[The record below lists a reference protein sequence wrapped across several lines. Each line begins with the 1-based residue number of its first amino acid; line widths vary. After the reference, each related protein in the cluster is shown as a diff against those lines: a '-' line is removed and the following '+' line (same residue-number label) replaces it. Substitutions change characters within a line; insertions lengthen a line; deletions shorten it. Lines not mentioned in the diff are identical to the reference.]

1 MTDSD
6 PAPPPSPPV
15 SAAATLSP
23 TTVSVLDF
31 ALLLLSLS
39 SSSRSLRFS
48 RCLCISLWNLKMGG
62 IERITIRVV
71 GKDSRF
77 ETGSCSV
84 AFKPF
89 SELSELK
96 SRLNTDV
103 ELLRS
108 DFKDLKIT
116 LQKQQE
122 EVTASLKNL
131 GLNEDA
137 ESQAISDGN
146 NKDGEEKPKD
156 SSQDGSE
163 EIKPSD
169 DATGNPPEGK

>member
-1 MTDSD
+1 MSDSD

-23 TTVSVLDF
+23 TTDDLQPVAAKVAELNESQSELLARLQGLKQDLQSWRTKLDTQV
-31 ALLLLSLS
+31 
-39 SSSRSLRFS
+39 
-48 RCLCISLWNLKMGG
+48 K
-62 IERITIRVV
+62 TY
-71 GKDSRF
+71 KD
-77 ETGSCSV
+77 
-84 AFKPF
+84 
-89 SELSELK
+89 ELSELK

-103 ELLRS
+103 EALTS
-108 DFKDLKIT
+108 DFKDLKTT

-146 NKDGEEKPKD
+146 GKDGKEKPKD
-156 SSQDGSE
+156 SSQDGSK

-169 DATGNPPEGK
+169 DAAGNLPEGK

>member
-1 MTDSD
+1 MSDSD
-6 PAPPPSPPV
+6 PAPPPSPPA

-23 TTVSVLDF
+23 TTKKQDD
-31 ALLLLSLS
+31 LLP
-39 SSSRSLRFS
+39 
-48 RCLCISLWNLKMGG
+48 
-62 IERITIRVV
+62 
-71 GKDSRF
+71 
-77 ETGSCSV
+77 V
-84 AFKPF
+84 AAKVA
-89 SELSELK
+89 ELSELK

-169 DATGNPPEGK
+169 DATDNPPEGK